1 MQKKPT
7 LLLVENDYITA
18 FIALS
23 YFEKHFSCTHVKGA
37 VEALDTIEN
46 NTFDLVLLD
55 INLGDSN
62 FDGVSVMKIMRETP
76 RLTGVRICA
85 FTSYSLP
92 DAEEQFLKLGFDEYI
107 QKTTEYA
114 EVAGKLA
121 DRLRNPSN
129 DSATS

>member
-1 MQKKPT
+1 MLEKPT

-23 YFEKHFSCTHVKGA
+23 YFEKYFSCTHVKGA
-37 VEALDTIEN
+37 TEALITIEN
-46 NTFDLVLLD
+46 HTFDLVLLD

-62 FDGVSVMKIMRETP
+62 FDGVSVMKVMREKP
-76 RLTGVRICA
+76 ELTGIRICA

-107 QKTTEYA
+107 EKTTEYE
-114 EVAGKLA
+114 EVAN
-121 DRLRNPSN
+121 RLVNSLKNLNN
-129 DSATS
+129 DSASS